1 MSDIRENI
9 DTGPMAEVKE
19 EQEKEVKVS
28 EEENPSFSSPSLMAA
43 ADTEASHK
51 RPLEIS
57 GEENAD
63 SPSKKQKHYHSPCN
77 VNPGPNSG

>member
-1 MSDIRENI
+1 MSDIRQNI

-19 EQEKEVKVS
+19 EQEKDS
-28 EEENPSFSSPSLMAA
+28 EEENPSSSSPSSMTA
-43 ADTEASHK
+43 ADTEASDK

-63 SPSKKQKHYHSPCN
+63 SPSKKQKHYHSPSN